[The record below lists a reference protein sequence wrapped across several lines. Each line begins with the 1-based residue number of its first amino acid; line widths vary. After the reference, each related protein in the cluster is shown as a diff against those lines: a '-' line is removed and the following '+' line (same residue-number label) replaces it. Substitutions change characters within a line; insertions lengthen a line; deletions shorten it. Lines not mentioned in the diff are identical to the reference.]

1 MKRVIVGVVSCVIL
15 TGVAFAQR
23 PTRNVSS
30 SRHPN
35 LAAAQKHCQEAYDK
49 VTAAQQANEW
59 DMKGHAQKAKELLEK
74 ANGELKEAAEAA
86 NENKG
91 K

>member
-1 MKRVIVGVVSCVIL
+1 MKSVIVGVMGCVIL

-23 PTRNVSS
+23 PTRNVNAG
-30 SRHPN
+30 RHPN
-35 LAAAQKHCQEAYDK
+35 IAATQKHGQEGFDK
-49 VTAAQQANEW
+49 IVAAQQANEW
-59 DMKGHAQKAKELLEK
+59 DMKGHAQKAKELLGK